1 MAKEKSPFEKT
12 AATLKVM
19 GKKIAAKKNEPRRE
33 LQCVWIANHSGH
45 AVATD
50 GHVLACLDLN
60 HWGNLDR
67 PEMLPELAFYA
78 DMQVLHYATGDALI
92 SAEKKE
98 EFIKAF
104 GHGLTVTPNYDE
116 LEDTRI
122 PYPDW
127 KVLVPSAENLQHV
140 SRTGAVFYPG
150 MLGVLDLV
158 PDAFGVTFDEGSTLA
173 YKLYGTDDKSGHVA
187 IYPGLM
193 LMAMPLKYSEERIS
207 VVPSKDVIEAF
218 FNPSQFDQ
226 IEMELLT
233 NEKHVDD

>member
-12 AATLKVM
+12 AAALKVM

-60 HWGNLDR
+60 HWGNFDR

-78 DMQVLHYATGDALI
+78 DMQVIHYTNGDALI
-92 SAEKKE
+92 SAKKKE

-104 GHGLTVTPNYDE
+104 GHGMTVTPDYDE
-116 LEDTRI
+116 LEDTII

-127 KVLVPSAENLQHV
+127 KVIVPSAENLQHV

-150 MLGVLDLV
+150 QLGVLDLV
-158 PDAFGVTFDEGSTLA
+158 PDAFGVIFDEGSTLA
-173 YKLYGTDDKSGHVA
+173 YKLYGVDEMSGHVA

-193 LMAMPLKYSEERIS
+193 LLAMPLKYSEERIPF
-207 VVPSKDVIEAF
+207 VPSKDEIEAF
-218 FNPSQFDQ
+218 FKPSQFDK